1 MLIYKLFSE
10 KEYKNFVEESFFEGS
25 PADNEDGFI
34 HLSTRS
40 QIGATVYKHF
50 NDERNLYISAF
61 NFNSSDPNLKWDLS
75 RNDEYFPHYYGKL
88 LLRDYVYSI
97 KIIN

>member
-10 KEYKNFVEESFFEGS
+10 KDYKKFLDESSFDGS
-25 PADNEDGFI
+25 ASDIEDGFI

-40 QIGATVYKHF
+40 QIWATVYKHF

-61 NFNSSDPNLKWDLS
+61 NFNSSDPNLKWDVS
-75 RNDEYFPHYYGKL
+75 RNNEYFPHYYGKL

>member
-40 QIGATVYKHF
+40 QIWETVYNHF
-50 NDERNLYISAF
+50 YDEKNLYISAF
-61 NFNSSDPNLKWDLS
+61 NFNSLDTNLKWETS
-75 RNDEYFPHYYGKL
+75 RNNEYFPHYYGTL

-97 KIIN
+97 KITN

>member
-10 KEYKNFVEESFFEGS
+10 KEYKKFLEISFFEGS
-25 PADNEDGFI
+25 QADNEDGFI

-40 QIGATVYKHF
+40 QIWGTIYKHF
-50 NDERNLYISAF
+50 YDERNLYISAF
-61 NFNSSDPNLKWDLS
+61 NFNSVDTNLKWEIS

-88 LLRDYVYSI
+88 LLRNYVYSI

>member
-1 MLIYKLFSE
+1 MLNYKLFSE
-10 KEYKNFVEESFFEGS
+10 KDYKKFLKESFFEGS
-25 PADNEDGFI
+25 AADNEDGFI

-40 QIGATVYKHF
+40 QIWETVYKHY
-50 NDERNLYISAF
+50 NYERNLYISAF
-61 NFNSSDPNLKWDLS
+61 NFNSSDTNLKWDLS

>member
-10 KEYKNFVEESFFEGS
+10 KDYKKFLDESSFEGS
-25 PADNEDGFI
+25 ASDNEDGFI

-40 QIGATVYKHF
+40 QIWATVYKHF

-61 NFNSSDPNLKWDLS
+61 NWLGIKPST
-75 RNDEYFPHYYGKL
+75 EG
-88 LLRDYVYSI
+88 
-97 KIIN
+97 KIINLENFTFKIFSNNYLNTNCG